1 MDEGKRVSEWT
12 TNRLLWLVASYLQCV
27 TRACTVWLGSRA
39 PSIEESMRARAGV
52 LVVGDW
58 GRFESWGKPAL
69 AQYAHRDW
77 RDSRGEWKVLELKLW
92 LREEEWAFP
101 GKGDLLDGRVS
112 GNKVLEDDVQSRP
125 FYEPQFFEDRAG
137 GGAEMRSAPYHPA
150 LANVAKLCNLK
161 HAFRRI
167 QPYKQNGSYST
178 CRASCY
184 CTTLGGL
191 TMQPT
196 FNGLLFNKP
205 TIVSAQ
211 PPKCWSQASLGSKI
225 NFGRGE

>member
-1 MDEGKRVSEWT
+1 MESSRAEALAEGRGVSFSGKR
-12 TNRLLWLVASYLQCV
+12 
-27 TRACTVWLGSRA
+27 GF
-39 PSIEESMRARAGV
+39 AG
-52 LVVGDW
+52 
-58 GRFESWGKPAL
+58 
-69 AQYAHRDW
+69 
-77 RDSRGEWKVLELKLW
+77 WKS
-92 LREEEWAFP
+92 
-101 GKGDLLDGRVS
+101 VS
-112 GNKVLEDDVQSRP
+112 GNNVLEDDVQSRP
-125 FYEPQFFEDRAG
+125 FYEPQFFGDRAG

-211 PPKCWSQASLGSKI
+211 PPKC
-225 NFGRGE
+225 